1 MGIGQLPTSSG
12 VTYTCDTRYFDGG
25 RACAWHNFL
34 CEDYSTTGIAPLSFP
49 TCFDGSQQSPIN
61 LDVSEATVGDPGQ
74 VTFSGYGDKLTQT
87 PVVRLKSF
95 TLQLDFKQT
104 LTLPAGKVKEEEP
117 QEEDPEE
124 DNGEEGDEEELEPD
138 SPLFPFEL
146 DCTDCANCTR
156 SESTRCLSDK
166 CQFCPEDERI
176 LIVEQD
182 CFNCV
187 DCPPGSLPPGSL
199 RCLKCQN
206 CPGID
211 FLDCR
216 TCLEESFAL
225 APGCEQCRTCPPLDT
240 EYERGDYGE
249 YDAEDFSDCRN
260 CFDINF
266 DHPDC
271 GQCKSC
277 PGGPLDTPES
287 RKISRKRKN
296 KKRKNKGRRKDK
308 KEREGKQAEET
319 AEEVQLPTITGG
331 ALGANT

>member
-146 DCTDCANCTR
+146 DCTDCANCTGL
-156 SESTRCLSDK
+156 ESTRCLSD
-166 CQFCPEDERI
+166 
-176 LIVEQD
+176 
-182 CFNCV
+182 
-187 DCPPGSLPPGSL
+187 
-199 RCLKCQN
+199 
-206 CPGID
+206 
-211 FLDCR
+211 CR
-216 TCLEESFAL
+216 TCLEKSFAL

-240 EYERGDYGE
+240 EYERGDYDE

-271 GQCKSC
+271 KQCQSC

-296 KKRKNKGRRKDK
+296 NKRKNKRRRKDK
-308 KEREGKQAEET
+308 KERDGKQTEETAEET

>member
-1 MGIGQLPTSSG
+1 MLGIGQLPTSSG

-74 VTFSGYGDKLTQT
+74 VTFSGYGDKLSQT

-104 LTLPAGKVKEEEP
+104 LTLPAANITKVKP
-117 QEEDPEE
+117 LEEDPEE

-138 SPLFPFEL
+138 SPLFPFEV
-146 DCTDCANCTR
+146 DCT
-156 SESTRCLSDK
+156 E
-166 CQFCPEDERI
+166 
-176 LIVEQD
+176 
-182 CFNCV
+182 
-187 DCPPGSLPPGSL
+187 
-199 RCLKCQN
+199 N

-225 APGCEQCRTCPPLDT
+225 APGCEQCRTCPPLDI
-240 EYERGDYGE
+240 EYEEGDYDE

-296 KKRKNKGRRKDK
+296 NKRKNKRRRKDK
-308 KEREGKQAEET
+308 KEREGKQTEET